1 MRYDA
6 AWVLSFGKLT
16 KSGLSNH
23 AAASRVASCNHFL
36 HEDYPQIYG
45 FGGMVACKTESG
57 TKSLND
63 MKAPE

>member
-1 MRYDA
+1 M
-6 AWVLSFGKLT
+6 

-23 AAASRVASCNHFL
+23 AVASRVASCSHFL